1 MPDDL
6 GKFNQEIISV
16 VKFYSSDAIQKGGS
30 AVL

>member
-6 GKFNQEIISV
+6 GKFHLEIISV
-16 VKFYSSDAIQKGGS
+16 VKFCISDAIQKGGS